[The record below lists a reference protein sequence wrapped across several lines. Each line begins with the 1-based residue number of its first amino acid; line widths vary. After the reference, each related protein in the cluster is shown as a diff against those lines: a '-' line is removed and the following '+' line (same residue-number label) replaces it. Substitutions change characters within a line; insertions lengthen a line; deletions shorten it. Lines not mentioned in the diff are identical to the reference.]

1 MKSQYFILL
10 LVVFFI
16 TSINAAQ
23 LRASAL
29 RKSIDLDDVKVDT
42 EKEPTDA
49 MTDSSTE
56 ESATELEARMA
67 KQTPD
72 TEEEAKILTKVT
84 ADDHCLN
91 ALTTF
96 RACSKQIY
104 ENSEQKRLKCQP
116 LAKKI
121 HGLQSKHV
129 QRRTY

>member
-1 MKSQYFILL
+1 MFAKSQYFILL

-16 TSINAAQ
+16 TSTNAAQ

-56 ESATELEARMA
+56 ESATALEARMA
-67 KQTPD
+67 KQTPA
-72 TEEEAKILTKVT
+72 TEEEAKILTKIT
-84 ADDHCLN
+84 DDDHCLN

-96 RACSKQIY
+96 RACSKQVY
-104 ENSEQKRLKCQP
+104 ENSEQKRVKCQP
-116 LAKKI
+116 LAKKYI
-121 HGLQSKHV
+121 I
-129 QRRTY
+129 

>member
-16 TSINAAQ
+16 TSTNAAQ

-29 RKSIDLDDVKVDT
+29 RKSIDLDDIKVDT

-72 TEEEAKILTKVT
+72 TEEEAKRNREV
-84 ADDHCLN
+84 
-91 ALTTF
+91 ALVRTEDRKAST
-96 RACSKQIY
+96 R
-104 ENSEQKRLKCQP
+104 RGG
-116 LAKKI
+116 
-121 HGLQSKHV
+121 HGGRNKA
-129 QRRTY
+129 REE